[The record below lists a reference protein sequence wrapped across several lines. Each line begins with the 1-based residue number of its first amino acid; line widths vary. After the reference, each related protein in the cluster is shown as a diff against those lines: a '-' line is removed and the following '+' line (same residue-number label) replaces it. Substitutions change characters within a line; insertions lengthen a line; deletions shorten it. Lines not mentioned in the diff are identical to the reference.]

1 MIITITGVPGAGK
14 STVATM
20 LSQRLK
26 IPWYSMGDLRGK
38 MAIERGITIDELN
51 AIGERKAFTDK
62 DVDDYQAKLGREQDN
77 FIMEGRLSWHF
88 IPQSLKIFLDVDANE
103 AARRIFDAS
112 KQGLRPDE
120 KPYASS
126 QEVKDR
132 VAARLASDSRRYQ
145 KYYNVDY
152 LNRSN
157 YDLVIDTTNKD
168 PEVILSLIL
177 ARLDENAPAGVESRP
192 LSTRCP

>member
-1 MIITITGVPGAGK
+1 MTITITGVPGAGK

-38 MAIERGITIDELN
+38 MATERGITIDELN
-51 AIGERKAFTDK
+51 AIGERKAFTDT
-62 DVDDYQAKLGREQDN
+62 DVDEYQAKLGREQDN

-88 IPQSLKIFLDVDANE
+88 IPRSLKVFLDVDADE
-103 AARRIFDAS
+103 AAHRIFDAS
-112 KQGLRPDE
+112 KKGLRPDE
-120 KPYASS
+120 KPYASA
-126 QEVKDR
+126 QEVKER

-152 LNRSN
+152 LDRSN
-157 YDLVIDTTNKD
+157 YDAVIDTTNKTPD
-168 PEVILSLIL
+168 EILSLIL
-177 ARLDENAPAGVESRP
+177 TALDEKQSDR
-192 LSTRCP
+192 